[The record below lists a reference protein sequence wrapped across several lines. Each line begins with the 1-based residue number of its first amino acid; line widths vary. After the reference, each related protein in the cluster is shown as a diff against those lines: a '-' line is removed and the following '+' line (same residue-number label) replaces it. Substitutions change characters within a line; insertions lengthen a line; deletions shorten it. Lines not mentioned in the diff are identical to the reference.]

1 NAHQLTEL
9 AYDVEPAEPNLGQLT
24 AGPDGQVYVNAFL
37 NGNTAAYDPA
47 TGTATD
53 LPRFGQVEGWLW
65 HDGLLYSGMYPYG
78 AVQVW
83 DPADPTTPPRR
94 LFELEESHDQNRPM
108 ALVADDERLYVGT
121 TP

>member
-1 NAHQLTEL
+1 
-9 AYDVEPAEPNLGQLT
+9 
-24 AGPDGQVYVNAFL
+24 
-37 NGNTAAYDPA
+37 
-47 TGTATD
+47 

-121 TP
+121 TPGYGLYGGAVTIYDFATEEFVVHRNVVPDQSVAALLLVDGVLLGGSSIDGG